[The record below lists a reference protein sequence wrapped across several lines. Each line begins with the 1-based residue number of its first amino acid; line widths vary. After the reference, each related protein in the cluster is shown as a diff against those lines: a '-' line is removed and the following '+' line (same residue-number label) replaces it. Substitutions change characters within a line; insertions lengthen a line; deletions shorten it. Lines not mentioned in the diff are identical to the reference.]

1 MDGRLLLARQLG
13 HFSTARF
20 LKFGIG
26 SIDGSLIRRLLLN
39 VSSGIWLVDLFVS
52 IDVPDRHS

>member
-1 MDGRLLLARQLG
+1 MDGKLLLARQLG
-13 HFSTARF
+13 HFSTERF
-20 LKFGIG
+20 LKFGID

-39 VSSGIWLVDLFVS
+39 ASSGIWLVDLFVS